1 MATVLV
7 VEDDGLVAGRMVQM
21 LRNADHTPV
30 RAADARSALRE
41 ALERPDVI
49 LLDLR
54 LPDLPGQEILRQLRS
69 QPRTADIPVVI
80 VTGCQESARALQT
93 TSDPQVADVLLKPVS
108 EPQLCRAVDNVLTGR
123 QTPSPIGACR
133 LTQHRQR
140 ELVRRLIVD
149 GPDRLAFHVYRRLCA
164 DRSRPWAA
172 GGSAEVLSWR
182 QIAEW
187 ARLEGLLEP
196 EEASLICA
204 MDLSE
209 RSDAPGRS
217 A

>member
-21 LRNADHTPV
+21 LRKADHTPV
-30 RAADARSALRE
+30 RAPDARSALRE

-54 LPDLPGQEILRQLRS
+54 LPDLPGQEILRQLKS
-69 QPRTADIPVVI
+69 QPETADIPVVVI
-80 VTGCQESARALQT
+80 TGCSESAKALKGR
-93 TSDPQVADVLLKPVS
+93 SQVAQILLKPVS
-108 EPQLCRAVDNVLTGR
+108 EPQLCQALDNILAAR
-123 QTPSPIGACR
+123 SAEPIGACR
-133 LTQHRQR
+133 LTQHRRR
-140 ELVRRLIVD
+140 ELVRRLIVE

-164 DRSRPWAA
+164 DRSRMVGAA
-172 GGSAEVLSWR
+172 PSGTDVLSWV

-187 ARLEGLLEP
+187 ARLEGLLNAEQAALLCG
-196 EEASLICA
+196 ESAGA
-204 MDLSE
+204 RSE
-209 RSDAPGRS
+209 VAEGP